1 MSEPRTAAATARRR
15 ADSEHKRQRV
25 LTIAGALIDRGQD
38 FSIERLARAAQV
50 NPGFLH
56 RAPGLKAEIEAL
68 RDNATAELEAGLR
81 SGTALT
87 AASLKAENLFLKR
100 RLHEREH
107 DVATLKRRL
116 GEALGQTMT
125 DADADAGSDAD
136 LDGRIAELEQELF
149 EAQEA
154 LRDRDE
160 QLQAVRTLNQRL
172 LKEQNI
178 RGAR

>member
-25 LTIAGALIDRGQD
+25 LTIAGAFVDRGQD
-38 FSIERLARAAQV
+38 FSFEQLARAAQV

-56 RAPGLKAEIEAL
+56 RAPGLKAEIQAL
-68 RDNATAELEAGLR
+68 RQQAALELEAGLR

-87 AASLKAENLFLKR
+87 TASLKAENLFLKQ
-100 RLHEREH
+100 RLHEREQ

-116 GEALGQTMT
+116 GEALGQTIGDT
-125 DADADAGSDAD
+125 GAAIDAQLSARVDVLGQ
-136 LDGRIAELEQELF
+136 RLF

-172 LKEQNI
+172 LKEQNAGGG
-178 RGAR
+178 R

>member
-1 MSEPRTAAATARRR
+1 MIEPRTAAATARRR
-15 ADSEHKRQRV
+15 ADSEHKRQRI
-25 LTIAGALIDRGQD
+25 LTLARAFVDRGQD
-38 FSIERLARAAQV
+38 FSVEQLARAAQV
-50 NPGFLH
+50 NPGFVH

-100 RLHEREH
+100 RLREREQ

-116 GEALGQTMT
+116 GEALGQTVSDAGART
-125 DADADAGSDAD
+125 DADHG
-136 LDGRIAELEQELF
+136 GRIAELEQQVF
-149 EAQEA
+149 EAHEA

-160 QLQAVRTLNQRL
+160 ELCAVRALNQRL
-172 LKEQNI
+172 LKEQNTGGG
-178 RGAR
+178 R

>member
-1 MSEPRTAAATARRR
+1 VSESRTAAATARRR

-25 LTIAGALIDRGQD
+25 LTVAAAFIDRGQD
-38 FSIERLARAAQV
+38 FSLEQLARAAQV
-50 NPGFLH
+50 NPGFVH
-56 RAPGLKAEIEAL
+56 RAPGLKAEIDAL

-100 RLHEREH
+100 RLHEREQ

-116 GEALGQTMT
+116 GEALGQTMIDNGAT
-125 DADADAGSDAD
+125 GDAEPSVRVDV
-136 LDGRIAELEQELF
+136 LEQRLF

-172 LKEQNI
+172 LKEQNTGVG
-178 RGAR
+178 R

>member
-25 LTIAGALIDRGQD
+25 LTVARAFVDRGQD
-38 FSIERLARAAQV
+38 FSLEQLARAAQV
-50 NPGFLH
+50 NPGFVH
-56 RAPGLKAEIEAL
+56 RAPGLKAEIEAF
-68 RDNATAELEAGLR
+68 RDNATAELDAGLR

-100 RLHEREH
+100 RLHEREQN
-107 DVATLKRRL
+107 VATLKRRL
-116 GEALGQTMT
+116 GEALGQTMI
-125 DADADAGSDAD
+125 DAGAPRDAD
-136 LDGRIAELEQELF
+136 LNGRIAELEQRLF
-149 EAQEA
+149 EAREA

-160 QLQAVRTLNQRL
+160 QLQAVRALNHRL

-178 RGAR
+178 RGGR

>member
-1 MSEPRTAAATARRR
+1 MSQPRTAAATARRR

-25 LTIAGALIDRGQD
+25 LTVAGAFIDRGQD
-38 FSIERLARAAQV
+38 FSLEQLARAAQV
-50 NPGFLH
+50 NPGFVH
-56 RAPGLKAEIEAL
+56 RAPGLKAEIDAL

-100 RLHEREH
+100 RLHECEQ

-116 GEALGQTMT
+116 GEALGQTLIE
-125 DADADAGSDAD
+125 ADAPSDAD
-136 LDGRIAELEQELF
+136 LSGRIAEFEQQLF

-154 LRDRDE
+154 VRDRDE
-160 QLQAVRTLNQRL
+160 QLQAVRILNQRL
-172 LKEQNI
+172 LREQNT
-178 RGAR
+178 RGGR